1 MRLIA
6 VGRMRDGP
14 EATLFRHFQQQIRP
28 ALVLAEI
35 AEARGRP
42 DEIRQREAKAILD
55 ALPERALLVALDH
68 GGEPMDT
75 ARFAS
80 ALERWLCGQRP
91 LCFAIGGA
99 EGFDRSLFDRADAV
113 LSLGRMTWPHRLVR
127 VMLAEQ
133 IFRARAIAS
142 GHPYHRAGRPDER
155 ER

>member
-14 EATLFRHFQQQIRP
+14 EATLFQHFQQQIRP
-28 ALVLAEI
+28 ALVLTEI
-35 AEARGRP
+35 VEPRGRP
-42 DEIRQREAKAILD
+42 DEIRKREAKAILD
-55 ALPERALLVALDH
+55 ALPERALLVAVDQD
-68 GGEPMDT
+68 GEPMDT
-75 ARFAS
+75 AGFSS
-80 ALERWLCGQRP
+80 ALERWLCGKRP

-99 EGFDRSLFDRADAV
+99 EGFERSVLDRADLA